1 MWNSFRKDFTR
12 ILLSKHQIQKCHLH
26 TGKNIKKVV
35 IGMSGGVDSTV
46 SAHFLKKKGFEV
58 IGVFMKNWDTVDETG
73 ICRADKEAEDAEY
86 ACKQIGIP
94 FQTVDFVKE
103 YWNEVF
109 EKLVEEY
116 QQGWT
121 PNPDVDCN
129 RSIKFGH
136 FFQHCREQ
144 IGNFVLLSVIFL
156 GFILLQSAFFL
167 NF

>member
-1 MWNSFRKDFTR
+1 MEFQKKCFWDLLTFKD
-12 ILLSKHQIQKCHLH
+12 
-26 TGKNIKKVV
+26 
-35 IGMSGGVDSTV
+35 
-46 SAHFLKKKGFEV
+46 
-58 IGVFMKNWDTVDETG
+58 
-73 ICRADKEAEDAEY
+73 AEDAEY

-144 IGNFVLLSVIFL
+144 IGNLILCLSKGFWAGQAQTKVVKIKKFDFSYWASSTPWGHVLSLKTFCRNPALSWAIRYSVFQKVKFTSSLEFVCDNPLN
-156 GFILLQSAFFL
+156 FFL
-167 NF
+167 

>member
-1 MWNSFRKDFTR
+1 MNEILDKILPYEARAEFCQIFRSFFGQW
-12 ILLSKHQIQKCHLH
+12 S
-26 TGKNIKKVV
+26 
-35 IGMSGGVDSTV
+35 
-46 SAHFLKKKGFEV
+46 FKKKCF
-58 IGVFMKNWDTVDETG
+58 WDLLTFKD
-73 ICRADKEAEDAEY
+73 AEDAEY

-144 IGNFVLLSVIFL
+144 IGNLFLLSFIFL
-156 GFILLQSAFFL
+156 GLILLQSAFFPKFL
-167 NF
+167 G